1 MQENIQ
7 DNQENLSEAELFKR
21 RVLEKKALQKRA
33 LEITCY
39 VCGAGAFGVF
49 FRWLQTMTAFDENGL
64 VDRSA
69 FNLLVPLLII
79 GSALLYDRFIKKMAE
94 DRLYVPKE
102 FCEALF
108 NPGKIFTVIRW
119 TACGAMCIGALLLVV
134 TTELDKNADFL
145 RVLAVLALAA
155 GLVYPLYMGEANYEE
170 VEHLGIIRIYGV
182 VPILLYA
189 VWLVLSYK
197 ENMYNSVVWDYVLE
211 MVTIIVVINAFFRM
225 AGFAFMQVNGRK
237 TLFYCMLGTTLCIM
251 SLADS
256 RYIGQQLIFGATA
269 LMLAADNWILITNL
283 KRKEPQKRSEIRRD
297 GFERL

>member
-21 RVLEKKALQKRA
+21 RVLERKALQKRA

-64 VDRSA
+64 VDRSV

-79 GSALLYDRFIKKMAE
+79 GCVLLYDRFIKKMAE

-119 TACGAMCIGALLLVV
+119 SAC
-134 TTELDKNADFL
+134 
-145 RVLAVLALAA
+145 AV
-155 GLVYPLYMGEANYEE
+155 M
-170 VEHLGIIRIYGV
+170 
-182 VPILLYA
+182 
-189 VWLVLSYK
+189 
-197 ENMYNSVVWDYVLE
+197 
-211 MVTIIVVINAFFRM
+211 
-225 AGFAFMQVNGRK
+225 
-237 TLFYCMLGTTLCIM
+237 
-251 SLADS
+251 
-256 RYIGQQLIFGATA
+256 
-269 LMLAADNWILITNL
+269 
-283 KRKEPQKRSEIRRD
+283 
-297 GFERL
+297 